1 MVFRA
6 KRTSENMA
14 VALFCAVI
22 LYFVHGF
29 IGEISLG
36 SDIAE
41 KIVSIICAALR
52 LCLPSL
58 VFMGLQKN
66 ANFEKIVL
74 EKSEKPSV
82 ISNIRITFVGFSV
95 VFVFGIFYGMA
106 FPSAAVSYAYTDPV
120 SIILTFI
127 SAVAVPAFLE
137 EYLYRELF
145 CRELT
150 VHGHLFAIISS
161 ALLFGLMHF
170 SYYSFPYAFICGT
183 VIGFVYLKTGS
194 VKYTVA
200 LHFAQNLLS
209 YVLSVIG
216 SLVDGD
222 IYFKIIMSAVVV
234 ICVIALP
241 TLYFLI
247 PNNYEKFA
255 EKEYGNVTSSA
266 FLTFPMVVLIAC
278 ILILNF
284 L

>member
-14 VALFCAVI
+14 LALFCAVI
-22 LYFVHGF
+22 LYFIHGF
-29 IGEISLG
+29 MSEISFG
-36 SDIAE
+36 AIAD
-41 KIVSIICAALR
+41 KLISLVCAAMR
-52 LCLPSL
+52 LLIPAL
-58 VFMGLQKN
+58 VFTGLQKN
-66 ANFEKIVL
+66 ARFEKISL
-74 EKSEKPSV
+74 ESSPKQPV
-82 ISNIRITFVGFSV
+82 ISNIRITFIGFSV

-106 FPSAAVSYAYTDPV
+106 FPSAAVSYAYTDPI
-120 SIILTFI
+120 SMILTFV

-150 VHGHLFAIISS
+150 VHGNLFAIISS

-170 SYYSFPYAFICGT
+170 SYYSFPYAFICGL

-200 LHFAQNLLS
+200 LHFAQNLFS

-216 SLVDGD
+216 SLVAGD
-222 IYFKIIMSAVVV
+222 IYFKILMGTVVAVSAA
-234 ICVIALP
+234 ALP
-241 TLYFLI
+241 TVYFLI
-247 PNNYEKFA
+247 PSNYGKFT

-266 FLTFPMVVLIAC
+266 FLTFPMVILIAC
-278 ILILNF
+278 ILI
-284 L
+284 

>member
-14 VALFCAVI
+14 LALFCAVI
-22 LYFVHGF
+22 LYFIHGF
-29 IGEISLG
+29 MSEISFG
-36 SDIAE
+36 AIAD
-41 KIVSIICAALR
+41 KLISLVCAAMR
-52 LCLPSL
+52 LLIPAL
-58 VFMGLQKN
+58 VFTGLQKN
-66 ANFEKIVL
+66 ARFEKISL
-74 EKSEKPSV
+74 ESSPKQPV
-82 ISNIRITFVGFSV
+82 ISNIRITFIGFSV

-106 FPSAAVSYAYTDPV
+106 FPSAAVSYAYTDPI
-120 SIILTFI
+120 SMILTFV

-150 VHGHLFAIISS
+150 VHGNLFAIISS

-170 SYYSFPYAFICGT
+170 SYYSFPYAFICGL

-200 LHFAQNLLS
+200 LHFAQNLFS

-216 SLVDGD
+216 SLVAGD
-222 IYFKIIMSAVVV
+222 IYFKILMGTVVAVSAA
-234 ICVIALP
+234 ALP
-241 TLYFLI
+241 TVYFLI
-247 PNNYEKFA
+247 PSNYGKFT

-266 FLTFPMVVLIAC
+266 FLTFPMVILIAC

-284 L
+284 I

>member
-14 VALFCAVI
+14 LALFCAVI
-22 LYFVHGF
+22 LYFIHGF
-29 IGEISLG
+29 ISEISFG
-36 SDIAE
+36 AIAD
-41 KIVSIICAALR
+41 KIIYIVCAAMR
-52 LCLPSL
+52 LFVPAL
-58 VFMGLQKN
+58 VFTGLQKN
-66 ANFEKIVL
+66 AGLEKIAL
-74 EKSEKPSV
+74 EGSPKQSV
-82 ISNIRITFVGFSV
+82 ISNVRITFVGFSV

-106 FPSAAVSYAYTDPV
+106 FPSASVSYAYTDPL
-120 SIILTFI
+120 SIVLTFI

-150 VHGHLFAIISS
+150 VHGNLFAIISS

-170 SYYSFPYAFICGT
+170 SYYSFPYAFICGL

-200 LHFAQNLLS
+200 LHFAQNLFS
-209 YVLSVIG
+209 YILSVIG

-222 IYFKIIMSAVVV
+222 IYFKILMGTVVAVSA
-234 ICVIALP
+234 IALP
-241 TLYFLI
+241 TVYFLI
-247 PNNYEKFA
+247 PNNYGKFA

-266 FLTFPMVVLIAC
+266 FLTFPMVILLAC

>member
-14 VALFCAVI
+14 LALFCAVI
-22 LYFVHGF
+22 LYFIHGF
-29 IGEISLG
+29 MSEISFGAIEDKL
-36 SDIAE
+36 I
-41 KIVSIICAALR
+41 
-52 LCLPSL
+52 SL
-58 VFMGLQKN
+58 VFAAMRLLIPVLVFTGLQKN
-66 ANFEKIVL
+66 ARFEKISL
-74 EKSEKPSV
+74 ESSPKQPV
-82 ISNIRITFVGFSV
+82 ISNIRITFIGFSV

-106 FPSAAVSYAYTDPV
+106 FPSAAVSYAYTDPI
-120 SIILTFI
+120 SMILTFV

-150 VHGHLFAIISS
+150 VHGNLFAIISS

-170 SYYSFPYAFICGT
+170 SYYSFPYAFICGL

-194 VKYTVA
+194 VKYTIA
-200 LHFAQNLLS
+200 LHFAQNLFS

-216 SLVDGD
+216 SLVAGD
-222 IYFKIIMSAVVV
+222 IYFKILMGTVVV
-234 ICVIALP
+234 VSAAALP
-241 TLYFLI
+241 TVYFLI
-247 PNNYEKFA
+247 PSNYGKFT

-266 FLTFPMVVLIAC
+266 FLTFPMVILIAC

-284 L
+284 I

>member
-14 VALFCAVI
+14 LALFCAVI
-22 LYFVHGF
+22 LYFIHGF
-29 IGEISLG
+29 MSEISFG
-36 SDIAE
+36 AIAD
-41 KIVSIICAALR
+41 KLISLVCAAMR
-52 LCLPSL
+52 LLIPVL
-58 VFMGLQKN
+58 VFTGLQKN
-66 ANFEKIVL
+66 ARFEKISL
-74 EKSEKPSV
+74 ESSPKQPV
-82 ISNIRITFVGFSV
+82 ISNIRITFIGFSV
-95 VFVFGIFYGMA
+95 VFAFGIFYGMA
-106 FPSAAVSYAYTDPV
+106 FPSAAVSYAYTDPI
-120 SIILTFI
+120 SMILTFV

-150 VHGHLFAIISS
+150 VHGNLFAIISS

-170 SYYSFPYAFICGT
+170 SYYSFPYAFICGL

-200 LHFAQNLLS
+200 LHFAQNLFS

-216 SLVDGD
+216 SLVAGD
-222 IYFKIIMSAVVV
+222 IYFKILMGTVVV
-234 ICVIALP
+234 VSAAALP
-241 TLYFLI
+241 TVYFLI
-247 PNNYEKFA
+247 PSNYGKFT

-266 FLTFPMVVLIAC
+266 FLTFPMVILIAC

-284 L
+284 I